1 MNYYENTWD
10 LMPQSCSCNLVHSNN
25 MNMSSKCN
33 GIPLGKNSPLY
44 NVDTAF
50 MLGNLFEGL
59 YSPYKNF
66 TNYPLQ
72 PTNAKQNLLYQ
83 LLAYQFANHELNLLL
98 DLEPNNQQMIQLFN
112 QYNQTYN
119 QLLHQYEKQYGPLLV
134 NQTNNANSW
143 MWQKGPWPWENKKG
157 GC

>member
-10 LMPQSCSCNLVHSNN
+10 WAPQSCTCNLNQTNHLNPP
-25 MNMSSKCN
+25 SKCN

-59 YSPYKNF
+59 YKPYKNF

-83 LLAYQFANHELNLLL
+83 LLAYQFASHELNLLL
-98 DLEPNNQQMIQLFN
+98 DLEPNNQKNISLFN

-134 NQTNNANSW
+134 NQTNDANSW
-143 MWQKGPWPWENKKG
+143 MWQKGPWPWETKKG
-157 GC
+157 GY